1 MLGLHHIIPAL
12 CSTPDIARP
21 ISAALTLGVHV
32 YVPIIILLCEVT
44 IYTAV
49 KPLSD
54 ILEVLHAQTGQYLA
68 RKYQSLSQLKLH
80 NNF

>member
-1 MLGLHHIIPAL
+1 MTKPKRP
-12 CSTPDIARP
+12 PDIAYYAQNYAHP
-21 ISAALTLGVHV
+21 IGAALTLGV

-49 KPLSD
+49 IPLSD

-80 NNF
+80 NIF